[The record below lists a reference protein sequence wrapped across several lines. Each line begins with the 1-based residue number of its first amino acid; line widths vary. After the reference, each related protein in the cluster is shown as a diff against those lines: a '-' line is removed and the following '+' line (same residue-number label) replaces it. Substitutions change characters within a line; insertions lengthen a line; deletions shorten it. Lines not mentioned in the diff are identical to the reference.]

1 MTVGEVEELSGRSR
15 AFLPARL
22 SFHDSGAVE
31 RTQYPSANME
41 EFMTGTSHK
50 GASQMLRL
58 DFYGSGHVVH
68 LYLQPAVRINHLVRN
83 KVSDLV
89 SAAVRDI

>member
-1 MTVGEVEELSGRSR
+1 MTVGEVEERKLSGRSR

-58 DFYGSGHVVH
+58 DWERSCCPSLFTACGPDQSPGE
-68 LYLQPAVRINHLVRN
+68 
-83 KVSDLV
+83 K
-89 SAAVRDI
+89 